1 MNKSHIYTAIAT
13 FIFTLFV
20 IFVYQFY
27 QVKTQVQAQG
37 MVLQQVV
44 TFLSTKPS
52 QDVPVNAGL
61 IKQ

>member
-13 FIFTLFV
+13 SIFTLFV
-20 IFVYQFY
+20 IFVYQFF
-27 QVKTQVQAQG
+27 QIKTQVQAQG

-44 TFLSTKPS
+44 TFLSAQKPS

-61 IKQ
+61 IK